1 MGFST
6 FYEAIKY
13 KKGQN
18 MATITISKDD
28 LKKLIS
34 TTVKESLIEVLTTR
48 KDLLEDALIE
58 AIEDIGLA
66 KAMEEGDTGE
76 YVSEG

>member
-1 MGFST
+1 
-6 FYEAIKY
+6 
-13 KKGQN
+13 

-76 YVSEG
+76 YVSEDVVLRKLRGK

>member
-1 MGFST
+1 MS
-6 FYEAIKY
+6 
-13 KKGQN
+13 
-18 MATITISKDD
+18 TITISEDA

-34 TTVKESLIEVLTTR
+34 TTVRESLIEVLTTR
-48 KDLLEDALIE
+48 KDLLEDAVID

-76 YVSEG
+76 YVPEDVVLKKLIGE

>member
-1 MGFST
+1 M
-6 FYEAIKY
+6 
-13 KKGQN
+13 KGQD
-18 MATITISKDD
+18 MSTITISEDA

-34 TTVKESLIEVLTTR
+34 TTVRESLIEVLTTR
-48 KDLLEDALIE
+48 KDLLEDAVID

-76 YVSEG
+76 YVPEDVVLKKLIGE